1 LPNTQT
7 DTRTTERAT
16 CVAIDCIYELSPSDL
31 ITPLQVSSRCC
42 TSPTHFVDDPPRRR
56 MTPTG
61 RPSTTLGG
69 QAGSFGRM
77 TTDPRDEPLAPP
89 AALPLCDTC
98 SSTPSVRPG
107 AHAHARGHHRHV
119 TDCSRASTI
128 HTVTA
133 GFVSSRNAPE
143 RRSCSFL
150 ITGTPF
156 RSFSA
161 YSCKI

>member
-1 LPNTQT
+1 LPNTPT

-16 CVAIDCIYELSPSDL
+16 CVVIDCIYELSPSDL

-42 TSPTHFVDDPPRRR
+42 TSPTHFVNDLPRRR

-69 QAGSFGRM
+69 QAGSSGRM

-107 AHAHARGHHRHV
+107 AHARARTSQTRHRLLPGLNY
-119 TDCSRASTI
+119 TYGDSR
-128 HTVTA
+128 
-133 GFVSSRNAPE
+133 FRFEPE
-143 RRSCSFL
+143 R
-150 ITGTPF
+150 TGTPF
-156 RSFSA
+156 LFFF
-161 YSCKI
+161 